1 MATCVLVGGAWIGG
15 WAWRDVARRLRE
27 RGHDVYPLTLSGL
40 GERVHLGSRE
50 TDLETH
56 IADVVNVLRYEDL
69 RRVVLAGH
77 SYAGIVVEGVADRA
91 PERLAT
97 VAYVD
102 SAPLGDGVAH
112 IALYPPEAR
121 ARLEA
126 AVAAEGD
133 GWRLPFPG
141 IEGLGQQASLD
152 GLDAAARALLS
163 TRATPHPFGTYLQ
176 PLRLTRPGA
185 GSAGSAGDV
194 ERAVIACND
203 FRAMLAAGVPQIT
216 ALTGAGWRWR
226 ELQTGHW
233 PMLSDPDGLAGHLHD
248 LTAAAER
255 G

>member
-77 SYAGIVVEGVADRA
+77 SYAGIVVEGVSDRA

-97 VAYVD
+97 VVYVD
-102 SAPLGDGVAH
+102 SAPLGDGVPH

-121 ARLEA
+121 ARMEA
-126 AVAAEGD
+126 VVAAEGD

-152 GLDAAARALLS
+152 GLDAAARALLR

-185 GSAGSAGDV
+185 GGPGDL
-194 ERAVIACND
+194 ERVVIACND
-203 FRAMLAAGVPQIT
+203 FRALLAAGVPQIT

-226 ELQTGHW
+226 ELETGHW

-248 LTAAAER
+248 LAAAAER